1 MTLTTMTRKLY
12 HYILQTSILV
22 KIFIFIQISLSIW
35 LWLIVSQTS
44 IRKSLLIGVITL
56 FPIPKFHLASN
67 FLWYNKHILIDHKP
81 VYLSSFS
88 DKNINF
94 INNLLDFLVRP
105 GSEKG
110 KGATLDGENMDNC
123 FNSIQVCRF

>member
-1 MTLTTMTRKLY
+1 MTLIIMTRKLY
-12 HYILQTSILV
+12 HYILETSILV
-22 KIFIFIQISLSIW
+22 KLFIFIQISFSIW

-56 FPIPKFHLASN
+56 FPIPKFYLASN
-67 FLWYNKHILIDHKP
+67 FLWYNKHILINNKP

-88 DKNINF
+88 DKNVNF
-94 INNLLDFLVRP
+94 INNLLRP
-105 GSEKG
+105 GSQKG

-123 FNSIQVCRF
+123 FTSIQVCRF